1 MLNSA
6 KIINYL
12 IGDFIHGSS
21 GNPGQ
26 LPAAEVLVE
35 DVVGDLL
42 QVLQVGSDEHVAQW
56 HEVAVLHVFDLKNE
70 SQQCFRLDWH
80 CQISKF
86 GPMLIVTPR
95 QRSC

>member
-6 KIINYL
+6 KIIYYL

-26 LPAAEVLVE
+26 LPASEVLVE
-35 DVVGDLL
+35 DVVGDFL

-56 HEVAVLHVFDLKNE
+56 HEVAVLHVFDLEMSHSSAK
-70 SQQCFRLDWH
+70 D
-80 CQISKF
+80 
-86 GPMLIVTPR
+86 LIGTVK
-95 QRSC
+95 SLSLALC